1 MSLIF
6 LSAIAI
12 HSFSVD
18 VISDI
23 LKKSKVMWQMFGY

>member
-12 HSFSVD
+12 HSFSDD
-18 VISDI
+18 VISD
-23 LKKSKVMWQMFGY
+23 LFKKVKVI